1 MKKIVFIVFAWIV
14 PVLASAHAKWLV
26 PEYQNVITSQ
36 HGTYEF
42 YSLQSIP
49 VLLWVFFS
57 FAVIVTARFLHEHL
71 PEPAAMVRF
80 GNRHR
85 VAIDRVAQ
93 FILGVF
99 LVATAL
105 FWNVVILP
113 AEVVTSPVLM
123 VFKYAQV
130 LIGLLFVL
138 HLFPRYASIGL
149 IILTTVATATQ
160 GIDAV
165 LENVVLFSLA
175 LYFYLMHTKKT
186 SGIWSVLKK
195 YSIDIV
201 RIGTGVS
208 LIVLAFTE
216 KLLYPEL
223 SMQFLVLHHW
233 NFMQPLFP
241 WFSNE
246 LFVLSTGMAEMLF
259 GIVFILG
266 YVTRITTLV
275 IATFFAV
282 SVTTMFYQSQVWE
295 VEDFVVYCAAVLLLF
310 FAHNNTTLPH
320 LVRKFFGKK

>member
-1 MKKIVFIVFAWIV
+1 MKKYIGLIVVSLLPAM
-14 PVLASAHAKWLV
+14 ASAHAKWLV
-26 PEYQNVITSQ
+26 PEYQNVIATQ
-36 HGTYEF
+36 HGTYQF
-42 YSLQSIP
+42 YSVQSTP
-49 VLLWVFFS
+49 VLVWILFS
-57 FAVIVTARFLHEHL
+57 IVVVYIARFLHHHL
-71 PEPAAMVRF
+71 PEPARMIRF
-80 GNRHR
+80 SNAHR

-105 FWNVVILP
+105 LWNVVILP
-113 AEVVTSPVLM
+113 ADVVTSPVLM
-123 VFKYAQV
+123 IFKYAQII
-130 LIGLLFVL
+130 IGLMFVT
-138 HLFPRYASIGL
+138 HLFPRYAAIGL
-149 IILTTVATATQ
+149 IMLTTAATLAA
-160 GIDAV
+160 GIEAV
-165 LENVVLFSLA
+165 LENIILFSLA
-175 LYFYLMHTKKT
+175 FYFYLMHTT
-186 SGIWSVLKK
+186 THGVWSVFKT

-223 SMQFLVLHHW
+223 SMQFLAVHHW

-259 GIVFILG
+259 GIVFVLG
-266 YVTRITTLV
+266 YVTRITTVV
-275 IATFFAV
+275 IALFFTV

-310 FAHNNTTLPH
+310 FAHNNTTLPN
-320 LVRKFFGKK
+320 LIRQIFRRK